1 LKNNLNFLE
10 RDFLVC
16 LFSMVPNGFIDS
28 EVGLQSPLDEFDN
41 HLERLTGFLDR
52 RICDKLLDQRK
63 TLTFNH
69 DRINSHPG
77 VGNHGFI
84 WDIDNQSPCHIIR
97 ETENTLPYT
106 IVSEKSA
113 KPFLHFQF
121 PLPISGINAVQKFEE
136 LGFQMP
142 HSIINYEYQK
152 DPIFYSRV
160 QKLCRELI
168 RIQNTYTLSDLEDQ
182 LNDHREILQYNYNY
196 IASGNVFDKVKNN
209 LIRELNV

>member
-1 LKNNLNFLE
+1 
-10 RDFLVC
+10 
-16 LFSMVPNGFIDS
+16 
-28 EVGLQSPLDEFDN
+28 
-41 HLERLTGFLDR
+41 
-52 RICDKLLDQRK
+52 
-63 TLTFNH
+63 LTFNH